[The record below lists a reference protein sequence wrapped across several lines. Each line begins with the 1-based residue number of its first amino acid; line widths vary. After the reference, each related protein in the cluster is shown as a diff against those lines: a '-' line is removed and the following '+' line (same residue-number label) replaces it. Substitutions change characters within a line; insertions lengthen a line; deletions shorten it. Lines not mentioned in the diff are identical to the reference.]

1 MTMEQLSAAYR
12 QAADAIAVRIRELNA
27 EMKASNDLEEIDK
40 LQRRIAELRPLLR
53 EARELANLT
62 EHYYERGY
70 HRNAKYT
77 L

>member
-1 MTMEQLSAAYR
+1 MNMEQLSAAYR
-12 QAADAIAVRIRELNA
+12 EAAEAIAARIRELN
-27 EMKASNDLEEIDK
+27 EEIKASNDLEEIDK

-53 EARELANLT
+53 EARELADLT
-62 EHYYERGY
+62 AHYYERDY